1 MKTRIQSLLAGLI
14 MGGLCSGA
22 HAAYFERVDYLAT
35 GGYSAAT
42 NGDSVSDAVTD
53 LSPALGNVAALFGAN
68 LYNTSLTGGSLE
80 HS

>member
-53 LSPALGNVAALFGAN
+53 LPRHWVTWRRYLAPIYTTLL
-68 LYNTSLTGGSLE
+68 
-80 HS
+80 